1 MNEKEK
7 SRYNKNINDKMPLYF
22 NILFYINA
30 INQNLY
36 SQNDFDSKYIKK
48 VGIKKIPKNVLFNY
62 KKNYFKFEIEHYLLS
77 LFYYDM
83 NENDLLLQTYLK
95 YFEPKYKDNNFKA
108 KTISLCLLFAEK
120 FRSYKYFSKLSI
132 LKGVIAQ
139 KEFNKTINIM
149 KIFTHFSNEN
159 NNKFYLRENNIFN
172 LEKKDKKNDEAI
184 FIKPSLLT
192 SIILLK
198 RALPYILKLLKDWFE
213 IDDIKLYDFDNK
225 LINYNSLD
233 DIDNF
238 YQENSDEEDE
248 DEDDPFEDF
257 ITNYFN
263 LLNYTLR
270 EIVLTSNNN
279 NFVYDFSRD
288 LESEKLEKD
297 ISLKKIYYE
306 HAKEMCE
313 GKENEEELN
322 KKILDLHFNNFINCY
337 SRKGEWL
344 LVKYMKRKMTEKPNF
359 QDDIDSSEDEVNI
372 SEEID
377 LDKKSIINN
386 ITKEKSLELI
396 KKLKINWNFTFIEY
410 NFFLIY
416 ITLNELNEKINK
428 KISTDNGL
436 GTNLRTEDRKILTS
450 LKQFLCQY
458 EQRDFFYLLKEFIFE
473 FYEDSVKN
481 PEHIFPW
488 ISNMNSKKWEY
499 IKPDFEL
506 DIDKLIF
513 KGSNALATIKEER
526 SNNFFPTCAEKG
538 IVYEGIPENIKSFI
552 FNNYSQTDT
561 EKYFNDF
568 NYIYNHI
575 SLLDH

>member
-1 MNEKEK
+1 
-7 SRYNKNINDKMPLYF
+7 
-22 NILFYINA
+22 
-30 INQNLY
+30 
-36 SQNDFDSKYIKK
+36 
-48 VGIKKIPKNVLFNY
+48 
-62 KKNYFKFEIEHYLLS
+62 
-77 LFYYDM
+77 M

-95 YFEPKYKDNNFKA
+95 YFEPKYKDKNFKA
-108 KTISLCLLFAEK
+108 KTIALCLLFAEK

-159 NNKFYLRENNIFN
+159 NNKFYLRENNNIFN

-198 RALPYILKLLKDWFE
+198 RALPYILKLLKDRFI
-213 IDDIKLYDFDNK
+213 IDGIKLYDFDNK
-225 LINYNSLD
+225 LIDYNSLD
-233 DIDNF
+233 DIYNF
-238 YQENSDEEDE
+238 NQENFDEDDEEEDE
-248 DEDDPFEDF
+248 PFEDF
-257 ITNYFN
+257 IANYFN
-263 LLNYTLR
+263 LLNYTLK
-270 EIVLTSNNN
+270 EIVLSSNNN

-297 ISLKKIYYE
+297 KSLKKIYYE
-306 HAKEMCE
+306 QAKEMCVDE
-313 GKENEEELN
+313 KNKEELN
-322 KKILDLHFNNFINCY
+322 KIILDLHFNNFINCY
-337 SRKGEWL
+337 SSKEEWL

-359 QDDIDSSEDEVNI
+359 QDDIDSSEDEFN
-372 SEEID
+372 STEEINRD
-377 LDKKSIINN
+377 EEGIIKD

-396 KKLKINWNFTFIEY
+396 KKLSINWNFTFIEY

-428 KISTDNGL
+428 KISTDNFFGV
-436 GTNLRTEDRKILTS
+436 NLRKEDRKIFES

-473 FYEDSVKN
+473 FYEDKVKN

-488 ISNMNSKKWEY
+488 KSNMNSKEWKY

-513 KGSNALATIKEER
+513 KGSNALETIRETK
-526 SNNFFPTCAEKG
+526 SNNIFPTCAEKG

-552 FNNYSQTDT
+552 FSNYSQMDT

-575 SLLDH
+575 SLLDY